1 MSWITSLFAGLFAGL
16 GWIVVGAAV
25 IAAILVH
32 VFGKVLPS
40 WVPAAVIAALGL
52 AFVGNNVLKTE
63 QLRTEQMA
71 HLATKQQ
78 HAAVVVPTGA
88 ARQQGEGDQD
98 EGAHRSLQYEA
109 AASHQA
115 AQCMVKRQA
124 AINSV
129 AP

>member
-78 HAAVVVPTGA
+78 HATVLQGIAWIAYVVPCLA
-88 ARQQGEGDQD
+88 LYLRPARVPAPE
-98 EGAHRSLQYEA
+98 RTP
-109 AASHQA
+109 
-115 AQCMVKRQA
+115 V
-124 AINSV
+124 SV
-129 AP
+129 